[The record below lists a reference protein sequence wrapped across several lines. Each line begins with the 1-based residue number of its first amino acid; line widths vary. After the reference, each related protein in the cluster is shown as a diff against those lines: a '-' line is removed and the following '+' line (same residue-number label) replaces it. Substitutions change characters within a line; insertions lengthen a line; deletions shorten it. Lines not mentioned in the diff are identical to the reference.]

1 MRSRIGRSWLLALFS
16 LLAASLLAGLAA
28 LGLNDRFIDSAR
40 DGWFLFLLIPLAASV
55 PFALFAWIVSLLP
68 SSEPESH
75 ADRYLG
81 LFTALVAVPLAGLLL
96 YGQVRSLLSGSTAL
110 AVVLLLLIAL
120 LLTIG
125 AFRFGRFLSRR
136 LCPGGSPSTVA
147 VVLLF
152 LLVALLPPAGQ
163 WLSNRPI
170 QFDSRPRT
178 LMLCVDGATWKLID
192 RFHKEGTVPTF
203 NRLREEGTWFN
214 LEAERPL
221 MSPILWTTIASGVG
235 PSEHGVQSFYAT
247 SGTVKVPRIWDMAAQ
262 KGMDVGLLA
271 WPITWPPYPV
281 PGFMIPSLF
290 ARGPET
296 YPEELQFI
304 RELAMMEKG
313 KRKRELGQYSVIGI
327 RMIQYGVKLSTLRE
341 AVRVATGKGD
351 FLESMS
357 ARRFLKLRIHSD
369 LFLELWERYQPEF
382 AAFYNNGVDVTS
394 HYFWKYFEPEG
405 YPDVTAAEAE
415 RYGDMIP
422 RMYGAMDR
430 ALAKI
435 LRFAPPDMKLAVVS
449 DHGLQGMKTEDS
461 GTIRLVRTENFLAR
475 LGLEES
481 INGVNLASRVHL
493 RPKRGRGFP
502 SGLAPFI
509 EDVVVEESGEP
520 VFQTRLD
527 GTGSLIVEVRSG
539 VDLLGRRV
547 LIPGKEGC
555 LADEIVEETYAKISG
570 EHSTHAILILKAP
583 FIRTGV
589 AGGDASMFDVA
600 PTVLHMSGLPLER
613 RMTGEILRSAFDEG
627 WLRDHPPVIEDY
639 QMTALPTSDEGE
651 TDDTLLKEQLRALG
665 YLN

>member
-16 LLAASLLAGLAA
+16 LLAASLLAALAA

-55 PFALFAWIVSLLP
+55 PFAVFAWIVSLLP
-68 SSEPESH
+68 SSGPESH
-75 ADRYLG
+75 ADRTLG
-81 LFTALVAVPLAGLLL
+81 LFTALIAVPLAVLLL
-96 YGQVRSLLSGSTAL
+96 FGQIRSLLSGSTAL
-110 AVVLLLLIAL
+110 GAVLLILIAL
-120 LLTIG
+120 LLTLG
-125 AFRFGRFLSRR
+125 SFRFGRFLSRR
-136 LCPGGSPSTVA
+136 LCPGGSPSLVA
-147 VVLLF
+147 VAFLF
-152 LLVALLPPAGQ
+152 LLLVLLPPFGQ

-170 QFDSRPRT
+170 RFDSRPRT
-178 LMLCVDGATWKLID
+178 LMLCVDGATWNLID
-192 RFHKEGTVPTF
+192 RFEREGTVPTF
-203 NRLREEGTWFN
+203 TRLREEGTWFN

-221 MSPILWTTIASGVG
+221 MSPIIWTTIASGVG

-313 KRKRELGQYSVIGI
+313 KRKRELAHYSVIGI

-357 ARRFLKLRIHSD
+357 AKRFLKLRIHSD

-394 HYFWKYFEPEG
+394 HYFWKYYEPEG
-405 YPDVTAAEAE
+405 FPDVTAAEAE
-415 RYGDMIP
+415 QYGDMIL

-435 LRFAPPDMKLAVVS
+435 LRFAPPDLKLVVVS
-449 DHGLQGMKTEDS
+449 DHGLQGMQTEDS
-461 GTIRLVRTENFLAR
+461 GTIRLIRTENFLAR
-475 LGLEES
+475 LGLEKS

-493 RPKRGRGFP
+493 RAKRGRGFP

-509 EDVVVEESGEP
+509 EDIVVEESGEP

-527 GTGSLIVEVRSG
+527 GTGGLIVEVRTG
-539 VDLLGRRV
+539 VDLLGKKV
-547 LIPGKEGC
+547 LIPGKEAC
-555 LADEIVEETYAKISG
+555 LADEIGEETYAKISG

-583 FIRTGV
+583 FIRAGA
-589 AGGDASMFDVA
+589 AGGAASMVDVA
-600 PTVLHMSGLPLER
+600 PTVLQMMGLPLER
-613 RMTGEILRSAFDEG
+613 RITGEILGPAFEEG
-627 WLRDHPPVIEDY
+627 WPRDHPPAFEDY
-639 QMTALPTSDEGE
+639 RVNSFPSPEEGD
-651 TDDTLLKEQLRALG
+651 TDDTILKEQLRSLG